1 MIHADVITVWR
12 SLWLMVMML
21 LVLIMLLQSDHSSS
35 YLRAAR
41 AGNLDKLLDLLQ
53 SGKANINTTNAVC
66 TLLHF
71 YWQ

>member
-1 MIHADVITVWR
+1 
-12 SLWLMVMML
+12 MVMML
-21 LVLIMLLQSDHSSS
+21 QSDPSNS

-66 TLLHF
+66 IVSND
-71 YWQ
+71 